1 MTAMPRSLQEALR
14 LLPHGPEFRFL
25 DRLLSLDPG
34 KAAVGEYRVRG
45 DEYYLRGHLPG
56 DPIFPGVLLIEAA
69 AQLAGVLAQNDPVI
83 PSLPGLKLTAL
94 RAVKILGSARPGQT
108 VRLEAAITGRLGPL
122 VQAKASAYVENT
134 LVMHAD
140 LTLSG
145 TAEDSPAQPQMDT
158 DKHRSGLL
166 KTAHSHDENLSTGQ

>member
-1 MTAMPRSLQEALR
+1 MTAKPRSLPEALK

-25 DRLLSLDPG
+25 DRLLSLVPG
-34 KAAVGEYRVRG
+34 REAVGEYRVRG

-56 DPIFPGVLLIEAA
+56 EPIFPGVLLIEAA
-69 AQLAGVLAQNDPVI
+69 AQLAGVLTQNDPVI

-122 VQAKASAYVENT
+122 VQAKASAYVSNT

-145 TAEDSPAQPQMDT
+145 TAQASPAGAQKP
-158 DKHRSGLL
+158 
-166 KTAHSHDENLSTGQ
+166 

>member
-1 MTAMPRSLQEALR
+1 MTAKLRSLPEALK

-25 DRLLSLDPG
+25 DRLLSLVPG
-34 KAAVGEYRVRG
+34 KEAVGEYRVRG

-56 DPIFPGVLLIEAA
+56 EPIFPGVLLIEAA

-94 RAVKILGSARPGQT
+94 RGVKILGSARPGQT

-134 LVMHAD
+134 LVMHAE

-145 TAEDSPAQPQMDT
+145 TAETCPAGAPP
-158 DKHRSGLL
+158 
-166 KTAHSHDENLSTGQ
+166 